1 MGAARASAGVTSLIG
16 TGAVELNKASTA
28 GSNYRRSMIVTFAI
42 APAPAPPERSP
53 SNYRRSMIVTFAWP
67 PPSHMVC
74 RP

>member
-1 MGAARASAGVTSLIG
+1 MIVTFASHRPAPPERSP
-16 TGAVELNKASTA
+16 
-28 GSNYRRSMIVTFAI
+28 SNYRRSMIVTFAI
-42 APAPAPPERSP
+42 TPAPAPPERSP